1 MHMASG
7 LAAERCRVA
16 LSEVHAFRNLLANMR
31 WDQFTSSQAAK
42 WRDIADRLDVLAAKT
57 TEGSPLCR
65 IEAAVSALERD
76 ARDTHQRAHRR
87 HAATGMPTREPL
99 LKRMK
104 QDGRGVLGIIRFL
117 DFDRLCAFDPALG
130 DRLLQA
136 VAERM
141 RGMLPPQRLLAHVD
155 RAHLA
160 IWFGPDATH
169 GSARSEMEAIEYA
182 LSEAVEIGE
191 NTILPKSCSQ
201 IAEVIGDDPGTAL
214 ARILA
219 QLTIATNAT
228 CHSAVQDDSG
238 TAEREG
244 FSFEQDLRLAA
255 ARGELRLCY
264 QPLIDARNVRTC
276 GAEALI
282 RWHHPLRGHVPPGQF
297 VPIMEATGLAH
308 EFGMWALNTAAR
320 EARAWQTYG
329 LSGLRVAVNVSGHQ
343 LEREDLAKLLGR
355 TLERHA
361 LSPSA
366 LEIELT
372 EGVAMVDCERA
383 ARLFADIRAMG
394 VAIAIDDFG
403 TGYSSLST
411 LRKLAFDKIKIDR
424 EFVNDVDRRKDSQAI
439 CHSIIALARGLG
451 INVLAEGVERP
462 EEYSWLRAHGCNFF
476 QGYFFSPPLEAS
488 AFTAFVENT
497 QGLSA
502 KLTANARA
510 LQQTISERLSA

>member
-1 MHMASG
+1 
-7 LAAERCRVA
+7 
-16 LSEVHAFRNLLANMR
+16 MR
-31 WDQFTSSQAAK
+31 WGHDTK
-42 WRDIADRLDVLAAKT
+42 WDAIADRLDRL
-57 TEGSPLCR
+57 
-65 IEAAVSALERD
+65 AAVSTKGAPLGRITTTLAALEQAGRE
-76 ARDTHQRAHRR
+76 TTQRAHHR

-99 LKRMK
+99 LQQMR

-141 RGMLPPQRLLAHVD
+141 RAMLPPQRLLAHVD

-160 IWFGPDATH
+160 IWFGPDATD

-182 LSEAVEIGE
+182 LSEALQIGE
-191 NTILPKSCSQ
+191 RSILPKSCSQ
-201 IAEVIGDDPGTAL
+201 IAEVIGEDPGTAL

-219 QLTIATNAT
+219 QLTIGT
-228 CHSAVQDDSG
+228 SASCLSSVQDDNG

-264 QPLIDARNVRTC
+264 QPLIDARNARTC

-282 RWHHPLRGHVPPGQF
+282 RWHHPRRGPVSPGQF
-297 VPIMEATGLAH
+297 VPVMEAAGLAH

-329 LSGLRVAVNVSGHQ
+329 LTGLRVAVNVSGHQ
-343 LEREDLAKLLGR
+343 LEREDLAKLLAR

-361 LSPSA
+361 LAPSA

-424 EFVNDVDRRKDSQAI
+424 EFVSEVDRRKDSQAI
-439 CHSIIALARGLG
+439 CLSIIALARGLG
-451 INVLAEGVERP
+451 ISVLAEGVERP
-462 EEYSWLRAHGCNFF
+462 EEYAWLRTHGCNFF
-476 QGYFFSPPLEAS
+476 QGYFFSPPLEAA
-488 AFTAFVENT
+488 AFAAFVENA

-510 LQQTISERLSA
+510 LQKTISERLSA